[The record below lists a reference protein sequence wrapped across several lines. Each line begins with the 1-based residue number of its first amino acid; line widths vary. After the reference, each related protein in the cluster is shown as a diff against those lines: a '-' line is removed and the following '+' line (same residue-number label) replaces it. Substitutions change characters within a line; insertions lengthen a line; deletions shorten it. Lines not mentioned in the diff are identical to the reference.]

1 MRMKRHWRSVK
12 RRLELIKCLTLASLI
27 MWAIPVLSETH
38 PENQQLFVDPDFP
51 SIRYYYSTH
60 AGRTDSEVCITR
72 VDVSSDVKDPV
83 DITPGSYAGF
93 WKLRVVKIGPNAF
106 SGCRKI
112 RSITLPNGLISIGA
126 QAFYNCSELESVTA
140 SLANNTIIGYGAFSA
155 CGKLKSITCGTSTV
169 CDNAF
174 RGCSALSALQ
184 IGDVSTIGE
193 CAFEGCLQLT
203 DLEFQTGLT
212 AVGDKAFS
220 GCTSLTSIIYNGA
233 RPSCTSGIYAGTR
246 EDLVTI
252 AGNTANG
259 WPTTSITWMGR
270 PFQFIGLNAC
280 CYGPTTNVGTPVV
293 LTSTSGAGYTTYYTT
308 DGHVPGSSESQTF
321 ECAAGRAEFMI
332 DSDTVVRAV
341 LKKDEM
347 TTLLSKSFSFSSLA
361 TPPVFVVTDK
371 GNDGKL
377 MTLQTSRSGQEVYY
391 SIGSEELTIDAHKYV
406 APIVIS
412 SNATISAF
420 SVQAGSR
427 SSYAVT
433 TSLVCAV
440 SNPVISSTGFN
451 GTSYEVEI
459 ACATSDS
466 KIHYTINGSTP
477 TANSPVYTGAFR
489 LSEDA
494 TVKAIAVRNGWH
506 DSAIT
511 TKSFVTSLS
520 ALVVDSIGIRKVDTW
535 NELLVLDYS
544 LSLDVETGGS
554 KSYIEAR
561 LTDNI
566 TGRSYVSSSDAY
578 LSDCGMSKGTHS
590 VLWHTK
596 IDNTTFSSDDVSI
609 EFSIVSIDKARVK
622 TVLQCATSP
631 KRFSVNTVPQSIC
644 VDSTEAVALSG
655 DINWTTNSLSG
666 DEIVFSIDGSD
677 IARAVDA
684 SSVDLRPQHFG
695 SNHVECCVLNN
706 GARIVPPL
714 SVYLNST
721 NGPEVVITPGTDT
734 IFSSYQKVT
743 ILSTEPDAVVHY
755 TLDGSVPT
763 AASPVFTKRNIT
775 TKTVLTAV
783 AIRPDGYVGR
793 PASVSYALGK
803 CDPPKIYPDDIS
815 YFESGD
821 IEVSIEAAEGDDIF
835 YTLNG
840 EDPVTCGELYD
851 GPFQVSG
858 NTTIR
863 AIAVNSTFLCSE
875 VTSVSYH
882 RITATPLICAGS
894 TFVGESEDV
903 EILCEDSGAEIYY
916 TVDGSAPTPT
926 DGIRYSGK
934 FKVFDTT
941 KIRAIAIADGFDVSR
956 ESSYEIC
963 ALYPPS
969 GANNV
974 ITDFNVA
981 YDGIFRNAFYGSYT
995 IEGSTNATNT
1005 TAFIYAIYKGITNRL
1020 MSAGLASVA
1029 TAGTHVF
1036 TWIPQND
1043 GFGFD
1048 AVENLQFVV
1057 QLKASSSTAPHPSD
1071 SRFYSEWKRYPLLS
1085 PLGFPCWTLTS
1096 PIWNNGSLD
1105 SWLSASIKVEQQGD
1119 VSTFCKCRWA
1129 DSSLGKF
1136 PERISIWK
1144 TGSSILFET
1153 ENSLTITTGFSN
1165 NFSLSADDTLTIALF
1180 RSKTSLVLD
1189 CVDGRYLI
1197 SFGGDADRIDN
1208 QAGKLRGSNPVTIE
1222 NFSQDGLS
1230 RNLYVGETLSIPLL
1244 PWWREG
1250 VSESLFINGEVV
1262 FSTQEPCEYAF
1273 TPMAS
1278 GVYSIQVKRVT
1289 KEGRTASSTGSL
1301 TVEGPVVNLDGNYDT
1316 TFVYSQAIGLVCSN
1330 TDAKIYYTLD
1340 ASIPTIE
1347 SCEYT
1352 HPIVLTDTALV
1363 TACAIFSNGARGAVS
1378 QWTFERRKTISDI
1391 LQMPQQRLLQ
1401 DDDAPWMEDDQ
1412 VTFSDKPSLRS
1423 GNIVDLQSSV
1433 LSTHFALKE
1442 AGVIK
1447 FYWKASCE
1455 DDPDFDD
1462 WDYGVFMLNGE
1473 EVCRID
1479 GETDWVPVRAEL
1491 PAGEYD
1497 AQWIYRKDESDDPS
1511 FSGDDCVWVAKLEI
1525 GTPAT
1530 VVFDDGENVISNET
1544 AIGCVPIV
1552 PDAPHRQ
1559 WFCFERWDGDVSKP
1573 IVSNTTFKAVW
1584 EYAVH
1589 TVNFSIDENC
1599 RRMGGGEL
1607 SQLVGHECFVVEPV
1621 IDPGKG
1627 RRFVGWEGD
1636 VAAPV
1641 TSNSQFFAKLEY
1653 DGVGGRVGPLTW
1665 IIIEESGELFFLGSG
1680 AIPSDAYQ
1688 SWLQYSDR
1696 IKCIVVPDTITAI
1709 GAHAFMN
1716 VSNVT
1721 NVELAASVKSIGE
1734 GAFSGCSSIISMTLP
1749 FVGSKRGDEYRSG
1762 AEKLFGYIFGNS
1774 SYAGGMAVSQ
1784 GGGTYYIPESLRVVN
1799 ITEEIIIG
1807 MSAFSNCCGIN
1818 SVTIPKSVIQIERNA
1833 FKNCQGLGN
1842 GVVIQDGC
1850 VLTVND
1856 AYPNDVVLP
1865 DGVRLMAEGV
1875 FQGCDRLMSI
1885 KIPASVTNIDGA
1897 AFSGCSSIT
1906 NMVLPFVGTK
1916 PGCAGTTESLF
1927 GAIFDYGYSGT
1938 TLNGQ
1943 TKQWCSRDVYANF
1956 KIPKSLK
1963 TVTILGG
1970 GKIGYGAFYNCSSLT
1985 VVTIGGGVTEVG
1997 TYAFCN
2003 CTDLTDVVL
2012 ADGLTEIGDYAFY
2025 GCSALNAISIPT
2037 SVMKIG
2043 IRPFYGC
2050 KRLGTG
2056 TVIRDNCVLSVSD
2069 DIAGDVVLPL
2079 GVRLVAGEAFKGCK
2093 AMRSVVLP
2101 NSVVSVGCAAFAEC
2115 AGLTNMVL
2123 PFVGGRRDCIGTTE
2137 SFFGYVFGTGS
2148 YTGGRKTNQKFYL
2161 GSDSRTC
2168 YIPSSLRTVTITDA
2182 AEIGPSSF
2190 YNCGMLTSITMS
2202 SNVTNIGNCA
2212 FGQCTGLL
2220 AMEIPNGVAQI
2231 GHSAFYECSGLTSM
2245 TIPIGVSSIAQSL
2258 FAGCS
2263 KLQSVRIP
2271 NSVTIVNSFAFE
2283 VCQKLRFVTIPYSVQ
2298 QIKSNAFR
2306 LCDNLAIVSVSTGD
2320 TARVQGMYSWPQNVS
2335 FFEGDI
2341 PAIVDD
2347 ADSTVR
2353 ADGTGGLIVKPSA
2366 GNSSVEVVM
2375 PEGCDAS
2382 KITVELSSKV
2392 ASVKPHG
2399 AKVSIVNGVDNI
2411 TEFLDIPEADANGV
2425 IDLTKVAVKEEYVEE
2440 TMDPAKGAEIKL
2452 NAANPTLITPTT
2464 RVGLFY
2470 QLREGTTLDG
2480 MSNGDST
2487 IGDGNPWKPEI
2498 KVKGGNSAFYSIGVG
2513 KGE

>member
-1 MRMKRHWRSVK
+1 MK

-308 DGHVPGSSESQTF
+308 DGHVPGSSGSQTF

-341 LKKDEM
+341 LKKDET
-347 TTLLSKSFSFSSLA
+347 TTLLSKSFSFLSLA

-511 TKSFVTSLS
+511 IKSFVTSLS

-609 EFSIVSIDKARVK
+609 EFSIVSIDKAGVK

-721 NGPEVVITPGTDT
+721 NGPEVVITPGADT

-743 ILSTEPDAVVHY
+743 ISSTEPDAVVHY

-926 DGIRYSGK
+926 DGIRYVGK
-934 FKVFDTT
+934 FKVFDST
-941 KIRAIAIADGFDVSR
+941 KIRAIAIADGFDASQ
-956 ESSYEIC
+956 ESCYEIC

-1048 AVENLQFVV
+1048 AEENLQFVV

-1165 NFSLSADDTLTIALF
+1165 NFLLSADDTLTIALF

-1208 QAGKLRGSNPVTIE
+1208 QAGKFRSSNPVTIE

-1316 TFVYSQAIGLVCSN
+1316 TFVYSQAIGLACSN

-1352 HPIVLTDTALV
+1352 HPIVLTDTALL

-1412 VTFSDKPSLRS
+1412 VTFSGKPSLRS
-1423 GNIVDLQSSV
+1423 GNIADLQSSM

-1525 GTPAT
+1525 GTPAM

-1552 PDAPHRQ
+1552 PADPYREHI
-1559 WFCFERWDGDVSKP
+1559 CFMGWDGDVTRP
-1573 IVSNTTFKAVW
+1573 ILSNTIFKAKW
-1584 EYAVH
+1584 EYIVHAVDF
-1589 TVNFSIDENC
+1589 VVDDNC
-1599 RRMGGGEL
+1599 RRIGGGEL
-1607 SQLVGHECFVVEPV
+1607 TQVVEHGYCAVEPI
-1621 IDPGKG
+1621 IDAGKG

-1636 VAAPV
+1636 VASPV
-1641 TSNSQFFAKLEY
+1641 VSNSQFIAKIEY
-1653 DGVGGRVGPLTW
+1653 EGVVGKTGSLTW
-1665 IIIEESGELFFLGSG
+1665 IIIEDTGELYFYGSG
-1680 AIPSDAYQ
+1680 AIPSEAYK
-1688 SWLQYSDR
+1688 SWSKYSDR
-1696 IKCIVVPDTITAI
+1696 IKSIVVPNTITSI
-1709 GAHAFMN
+1709 GTHAFLN
-1716 VSNVT
+1716 VSSAT
-1721 NVELAASVKSIGE
+1721 NVEVATSVKSIGE
-1734 GAFSGCSSIISMTLP
+1734 GAFSGCAGIINMSLP
-1749 FVGSKRGDEYRSG
+1749 FVGSKRGSESRYGR
-1762 AEKLFGYIFGNS
+1762 ERLFGYIFGRTSYMGGVATSQYCTSS
-1774 SYAGGMAVSQ
+1774 SYDTEV
-1784 GGGTYYIPESLRVVN
+1784 YYIPDALRNVN
-1799 ITEEIIIG
+1799 ITDETVIG
-1807 MSAFSNCCGIN
+1807 LGAFSNCSGLK
-1818 SVTIPKSVIQIERNA
+1818 SVTIPESVTKIEEVAFRN
-1833 FKNCQGLGN
+1833 CRGLGR
-1842 GVVIQDGC
+1842 GVVIQSGC
-1850 VLTVND
+1850 VLTVGYD
-1856 AYPNDVVLP
+1856 YPEDVVLP
-1865 DGVRLMAEGV
+1865 TDIRLIADGA
-1875 FQGCDRLMSI
+1875 FQNCSNLKSIVVPTNVMSI
-1885 KIPASVTNIDGA
+1885 GKS

-1906 NMVLPFVGTK
+1906 NMVLPFTGTK
-1916 PGCAGTTESLF
+1916 CGISGTSDSLF
-1927 GAIFDYGYSGT
+1927 GAIFESSSQSSSQY
-1938 TLNGQ
+1938 NI
-1943 TKQWCSRDVYANF
+1943 TKQYYSSGSYASF
-1956 KIPKSLK
+1956 RIPKSLK
-1963 TVTILGG
+1963 TVTIFGG
-1970 GKIGYGAFYNCSSLT
+1970 WKIGYGAFYNCSGLAT
-1985 VVTIGGGVTEVG
+1985 IVIGGGAPEICER
-1997 TYAFCN
+1997 AFYGCIG
-2003 CTDLTDVVL
+2003 LTDVVL
-2012 ADGLTEIGDYAFY
+2012 DDGVSEIGDYAFY
-2025 GCSALNAISIPT
+2025 GCSKLTAITIPLT
-2037 SVMKIG
+2037 VTKIG
-2043 IRPFYGC
+2043 AAFYGC
-2050 KRLGTG
+2050 KGLGTG
-2056 TVIRDNCVLSVSD
+2056 IVVCNDCVLTVNGD
-2069 DIAGDVVLPL
+2069 VVEDVVLPD
-2079 GVRLVAGEAFKGCK
+2079 GIRLVAGAAFSGCK
-2093 AMRSVVLP
+2093 AMRSIVIP
-2101 NSVVSVGCAAFAEC
+2101 KSVERIGYAAFAGC
-2115 AGLTNMVL
+2115 YSLTNMVL
-2123 PFVGGRRDCIGTTE
+2123 PFVGGRRERTDTE
-2137 SFFGYVFGTGS
+2137 ESLFGYVFGTSS
-2148 YTGGRKTNQKFYL
+2148 YTGGIQTKQFWGRGVDYV
-2161 GSDSRTC
+2161 C
-2168 YIPSSLRTVTITDA
+2168 YIPKSLKRVDITDVP
-2182 AEIGPSSF
+2182 EIVPSAF
-2190 YNCGMLTSITMS
+2190 YGCSELTSIS
-2202 SNVTNIGNCA
+2202 IPPCVAHIWHRA
-2212 FGQCTGLL
+2212 FGKCAGLL
-2220 AMEIPNGVAQI
+2220 TVEIPDSVTRI
-2231 GHSAFYECSGLTSM
+2231 EYDAFYGCSGLSSVSLPLGLTS
-2245 TIPIGVSSIAQSL
+2245 VAQDM
-2258 FAGCS
+2258 FEGCS
-2263 KLQSVRIP
+2263 NLLMVRIP
-2271 NSVTIVNSFAFE
+2271 DGVTDIYA
-2283 VCQKLRFVTIPYSVQ
+2283 
-2298 QIKSNAFR
+2298 NAFKNCLQLKSVIIPTSVER
-2306 LCDNLAIVSVSTGD
+2306 IGSASFLGCDNLTIVCVAKED
-2320 TARVQGMYSWPQNVS
+2320 TVRVKELYAWPQNVS
-2335 FFEGDI
+2335 FFEGEI
-2341 PAIVDD
+2341 PLIADD
-2347 ADSTVR
+2347 VDSTFIG
-2353 ADGTGGLIVKPSA
+2353 DGMGGLIMKPSA

-2382 KITVELSSKV
+2382 KITIELSSKV
-2392 ASVKPHG
+2392 VSVKPHG

-2411 TEFLDIPEADANGV
+2411 TEFLDIPEADENGV

-2440 TMDPAKGAEIKL
+2440 TMDPAKGAKIVL
-2452 NAANPTLITPTT
+2452 DAANPSLTTPNT

-2470 QLREGTTLDG
+2470 QLREGTTLEG